1 VQVLLVL
8 REAGEVEM
16 TKEEWSFMSKKPFF
30 SVIVP
35 AHNAE
40 DFIEKGLHSIKMQT
54 FTDYELIVVCDN
66 CTDRTAEIALNYAD
80 KTLIRDYGL
89 DGLARNA
96 GIEAAEGEWV
106 LFMDHDDWWLHE
118 YAFQMLAAFLEQRMG
133 EPLDVVLFNFIW
145 KGRGY
150 CQQTRFRTVAVW
162 NKCWRREFIGDT
174 RFPAKPYW
182 SDVDFNRDMFDKM
195 PIVMSMDHAL
205 YYYNYLK
212 EGSISWRE
220 KQGEIEGYKEG

>member
-1 VQVLLVL
+1 
-8 REAGEVEM
+8 
-16 TKEEWSFMSKKPFF
+16 MSKPFF

-40 DFIEKGLHSIKMQT
+40 AFIEKGLHSIKMQT

-66 CTDRTAEIALNYAD
+66 CTDKTAEIALNYAD
-80 KTLIRDYGL
+80 KVLIRNYGL

-96 GIEAAEGEWV
+96 GIDAAEGDWL

-118 YAFQMLAAFLEQRMG
+118 YAFQMLHDFIMVRKD

-162 NKCWRREFIGDT
+162 NKCWRREFVGDT

-195 PIVMSMDHAL
+195 PICTSMDHAL
-205 YYYNYLK
+205 YYYNYLM

>member
-1 VQVLLVL
+1 
-8 REAGEVEM
+8 
-16 TKEEWSFMSKKPFF
+16 MSKKPFF

-66 CTDRTAEIALNYAD
+66 CTDRTAEIALGYAD
-80 KTLIRDYGL
+80 KTLIRNYGL

-96 GIEAAEGEWV
+96 GIEAAEGEWL

-195 PIVMSMDHAL
+195 PIVTSMDHAL